1 MNIAVAVFLIL
12 HGLVHFLYLGQSMK
26 WYQLGEGMTWPENS
40 WAFSRLSSNKTT
52 RTIASISCVIAALV
66 FVVGGVSIFAK
77 QPVWLWITVSA
88 AAFSSLLVILM
99 WDGKM
104 KELANKGLFAILIN
118 AVIIILL
125 LVVGWPDF
133 GF

>member
-1 MNIAVAVFLIL
+1 
-12 HGLVHFLYLGQSMK
+12 MK

-40 WAFSRLSSNKTT
+40 WVFSRPFGNKAT
-52 RTIASISCVIAALV
+52 RVIAGVSCVAAALV
-66 FVVGGVSIFAK
+66 FIVGGVFIFAK
-77 QPVWLWITVSA
+77 QTAWVWIT
-88 AAFSSLLVILM
+88 AFSSLLVILM

-104 KELANKGLFAILIN
+104 KELANRGLFDILIN
-118 AVIIILL
+118 AAILILL